1 LLISLKNKY
10 RIISVV
16 GMAKNAGKTT
26 TLNYLI
32 EEAMNEGIKLGI
44 TSTGR
49 DGESMD
55 IVTNTEKPRVYLY
68 PETLVSIPPGLF
80 EYATAGVEI
89 LQMTKYHT
97 SLGAAMMCR
106 IVDGGYVQIAGPV
119 LTSDQRNM
127 SKDMLALGADMV
139 LIDGAIDR
147 KSIAS
152 PEASDAIILATG
164 AVLSRNMQKV
174 VAETAYLASLY
185 SLKQIGDMNAKELFQ
200 KAEKITLIGRSD
212 CQDERRSDNQNERH
226 LDNQNERRSDNQ
238 NERHLDNQDIRSE
251 EVYELDIKTGIAA
264 SDIIDGAINSGT
276 RYVYIPGALT
286 SSVIENIHPKKF
298 KHVTFVIKDP
308 TKIFISS
315 NEWQKLR
322 KKGFKLEV
330 LAEIKI
336 AAISVNP
343 MSPEGYAFER
353 NEFIEAMRSAMPD
366 IPIIDVKSK

>member
-1 LLISLKNKY
+1 MLISLKNKY

-226 LDNQNERRSDNQ
+226 LDNQ
-238 NERHLDNQDIRSE
+238 DIRSE